1 MRDIIIK
8 VNNNCMLRCPYCF
21 AHEDAQNELSN
32 NDMQKLLSFC
42 KDNRLE
48 SVKITGGEPFL
59 YSNIIEFINTITEFA
74 DVMVFSNLMVKN
86 CLSKLNRKDRIKL
99 LVNINE
105 PSFYTK
111 IQYETLLDNL
121 AYAVESGITIIP
133 GRTFY
138 HAPFEL
144 SDIVSLCEK
153 YRLKTI
159 RVSQANP
166 TISKTNTWLTAS
178 DINDF
183 LHYMRSI
190 NEEIGEKGI
199 CIDFDCPIAPCI
211 VDGDIYQYFYSR
223 NLLAAKCGTKL
234 VVNPDLTIEHC
245 YITAPVVTGNNIFE
259 YESYEEAME
268 HLEQQLSLHREK
280 NITAQCRSCV
290 HKCEL
295 IPCGCYGFMDLLSG
309 GIANG

>member
-21 AHEDAQNELSN
+21 AHEEVRNELSN
-32 NDMQKLLSFC
+32 VHMQKLLSFC

-59 YSNIIEFINTITEFA
+59 YSSIIEFINTITKFA

-86 CLSKLNRKDRIKL
+86 CLIKLNRKDRIKL

-105 PSFYTK
+105 PSFYTEV
-111 IQYETLLDNL
+111 QYNTLLENL
-121 AYAVESGITIIP
+121 AYAVKSGITVVP

-153 YRLKTI
+153 FSLKTI

-190 NEEIGEKGI
+190 NEEVGKKGI
-199 CIDFDCPIAPCI
+199 CIDFDCPIPPCI
-211 VDGDIYQYFYSR
+211 VDEDIYQYFYSR

-245 YITAPVVTGNNIFE
+245 YITASVATGKSIFE
-259 YESYEEAME
+259 YESYEKAME
-268 HLEQQLSLHREK
+268 HLDQQLSLHREK
-280 NITAQCRSCV
+280 FLLTRCNSCV

-309 GIANG
+309 GMANG

>member
-21 AHEDAQNELSN
+21 AYEETQRELSN
-32 NDMQKLLSFC
+32 IDMQKLLRFC
-42 KDNRLE
+42 RENNLE

-59 YSNIIEFINTITEFA
+59 YSHIIEFINTITEFA

-86 CLSKLNRKDRIKL
+86 CLSKLNKKDRIKL

-105 PSFYTK
+105 PSFYTNT
-111 IQYETLLDNL
+111 QYETLMNNL
-121 AYAVESGITIIP
+121 SYAVESGITIVP

-138 HAPFEL
+138 HEPFEL
-144 SDIVSLCEK
+144 SDIVSLCER
-153 YRLKTI
+153 YSLKTI

-166 TISKTNTWLTAS
+166 TISKTNTWLTAL
-178 DINDF
+178 DINGF
-183 LHYMRSI
+183 LHYMQSI
-190 NEEIGEKGI
+190 NEELDEKGI
-199 CIDFDCPIAPCI
+199 CIDFDCPIAPCV
-211 VDGDIYQYFYSR
+211 VDGDVYQYFYSR
-223 NLLAAKCGTKL
+223 NVLASKCGAKL

-245 YITAPVVTGNNIFE
+245 YITAPIAAGNNIFE
-259 YESYEEAME
+259 YESYEKAMDY
-268 HLEQQLSLHREK
+268 LDQKLALHREK
-280 NITAQCRSCV
+280 NITSRCRVCA

-309 GIANG
+309 GRTNG